1 GVGQDC
7 LRHCVSWFA
16 TVCIPFTLLI
26 DSSHHSTTCF
36 IGLQECVGS
45 STMTIRQVTAPQS
58 GASKDF
64 SRQYGVDCLLP
75 VATCSFVYRLWYVSE
90 RFTMRGFPP
99 GRRPWFRTASG
110 RSTTRWI
117 QHTLARLLV
126 CPMTA
131 SSW

>member
-1 GVGQDC
+1 MAPFRITFRRQEFKPSYCRYQRGVGQDC

-26 DSSHHSTTCF
+26 DSSHHFTTCF

-75 VATCSFVYRLWYVSE
+75 VATCRFVYRL
-90 RFTMRGFPP
+90 
-99 GRRPWFRTASG
+99 
-110 RSTTRWI
+110 
-117 QHTLARLLV
+117 
-126 CPMTA
+126 
-131 SSW
+131 